1 MKKHYL
7 GWLAMA
13 FLVVKP
19 CAAQQLKPGF
29 ELAEC
34 TEMLKMA
41 SRFGAGNV
49 IELLPPPTNYKPA
62 YRSPVVGLD
71 NLWDLWVRNDNRV
84 AVISVRGTTANSV
97 SWLGNFYA
105 AMVPASGELQI
116 SDTEKFNYRLAENPK
131 AAVHVGWMVST
142 AFLSK
147 DILPKLDSCYKSG
160 IKDFIIAGHSQ
171 GGAIAYLL
179 TAHLYSL
186 QRQKTLPA
194 DIRFKTYCSAGPKPG
209 NLYFAYEYEAMT
221 QGGWAYN
228 TVNSADWVPEVPL
241 SVQTVNDF
249 NTTNPFVNAKAM
261 IGKQK
266 LLQRLALKHVY
277 NNLSKPSLKAQK
289 NYQKYLGNLA
299 SKSVGKNI
307 SGYAAPEYYNSNNYV
322 RTGAFV
328 VLLADSAYYKAY
340 PDSKEKIFTHH
351 FPPPYLL
358 LAEKLGSSAGPS
370 AMPPASP
377 QANPLG
383 GTWELDYISG
393 SRIAFGGLYPDRKPV
408 IAFDVEN
415 SKISGNTSCNA
426 FNGKLVAD
434 GNKISFA
441 DPLATTRMM
450 CPGEGERAFLETLK
464 KVNTYAVNGNTL
476 TFIMGDIAV
485 MRFVRK

>member
-1 MKKHYL
+1 MKKHYFGL
-7 GWLAMA
+7 LALA
-13 FLVVKP
+13 FLMAEP
-19 CAAQQLKPGF
+19 CVAQQLKPGF
-29 ELAEC
+29 DLAEC
-34 TEMLKMA
+34 TDMLKMA
-41 SRFGAGNV
+41 SQFGDGSV
-49 IELLPPPTNYKPA
+49 IESLPPPSGYKSV
-62 YRSPVVGLD
+62 YRSPMVGLD
-71 NLWDLWVRNDNRV
+71 NLWDLWISTDSRV
-84 AVISVRGTTANSV
+84 AVISVRGTTANST
-97 SWLGNFYA
+97 SWLANFYA

-116 SDTEKFNYRLAENPK
+116 SETEKFNYRLADNPK
-131 AAVHVGWMVST
+131 AAVHVGWLVST

-147 DILPKLDSCYKSG
+147 DILPKLDSCYKNG

-186 QRQKTLPA
+186 QRQKVIPA
-194 DIRFKTYCSAGPKPG
+194 DIRFKTYNSAAPKPG

-249 NTTNPFVNAKAM
+249 NTTNPFSNAKAM

-266 LLQRLALKHVY
+266 LLQRLALRHVY
-277 NNLSKPSLKAQK
+277 NNLSKPSLKAQR

-299 SKSVGKNI
+299 SKSVRKNI

-328 VLLADSAYYKAY
+328 VLLADSAYYKTY
-340 PDSKEKIFTHH
+340 PDSKEKIFIHH
-351 FPPPYLL
+351 FPAPYLL
-358 LAEKLGSSAGPS
+358 LAGKLGPAGQSA
-370 AMPPASP
+370 APPASA
-377 QANPLG
+377 QATALG

-408 IAFDVEN
+408 VTFDVEN
-415 SKISGNTSCNA
+415 SRISGNTSCNA

-441 DPLATTRMM
+441 NPLATTRMM
-450 CPGEGERAFLETLK
+450 CPGEGERAFLDTLK
-464 KVNTYAVNGNTL
+464 KVNAYAINGNTL
-476 TFIMGDIAV
+476 TFIMGDTAL

>member
-7 GWLAMA
+7 GWLALA
-13 FLVVKP
+13 FLMVEP
-19 CAAQQLKPGF
+19 CTAQQLKPGF
-29 ELAEC
+29 DLTEC
-34 TEMLKMA
+34 TDMLRIA
-41 SRFGAGNV
+41 ARFGDSAYV
-49 IELLPPPTNYKPA
+49 QTIPPPANYTSL
-62 YRSPVVGLD
+62 YRSPVVGLE
-71 NLWDLWVRNDNRV
+71 NMWDLWVSRDNRV
-84 AVISVRGTTANSV
+84 AVISVRGTTANST
-97 SWLGNFYA
+97 SWLANFYA
-105 AMVPASGELQI
+105 AMVPASGELQV
-116 SDTEKFNYRLAENPK
+116 SETEKFNYRLADNPK
-131 AAVHVGWMVST
+131 AAVHVGWLVST

-147 DILPKLDSCYKSG
+147 GILPKLDSCYKSG
-160 IKDFIIAGHSQ
+160 IKDFIVAGHSQ

-194 DIRFKTYCSAGPKPG
+194 DIRFKTYNSAAPKPG

-266 LLQRLALKHVY
+266 LLQRLALRHVY

-299 SKSVGKNI
+299 SKAVRKNI

-322 RTGAFV
+322 RTGAFM
-328 VLLADSAYYKAY
+328 VLLADSAYYKTY

-351 FPPPYLL
+351 FPDPYLY
-358 LAEKLGSSAGPS
+358 LAEKFGSASPS
-370 AMPPASP
+370 ATPPASV
-377 QANPLG
+377 QATALG

-393 SRIAFGGLYPDRKPV
+393 SRIAFSGLYPDKKPV
-408 IAFDVEN
+408 VTFDVEN
-415 SKISGNTSCNA
+415 TKISGNTSCNA

-434 GNKISFA
+434 GNKINFA

-464 KVNTYAVNGNTL
+464 KVNTYAISGNTL
-476 TFIMGDIAV
+476 TFIMGDVAV

>member
-1 MKKHYL
+1 M
-7 GWLAMA
+7 GWL
-13 FLVVKP
+13 
-19 CAAQQLKPGF
+19 
-29 ELAEC
+29 
-34 TEMLKMA
+34 
-41 SRFGAGNV
+41 
-49 IELLPPPTNYKPA
+49 
-62 YRSPVVGLD
+62 
-71 NLWDLWVRNDNRV
+71 
-84 AVISVRGTTANSV
+84 
-97 SWLGNFYA
+97 
-105 AMVPASGELQI
+105 
-116 SDTEKFNYRLAENPK
+116 
-131 AAVHVGWMVST
+131 VST

-147 DILPKLDSCYKSG
+147 DILPKLDSCYKNG

-186 QRQKTLPA
+186 QRQKVIPA
-194 DIRFKTYCSAGPKPG
+194 DIRFKTYNSAAPKPG

-249 NTTNPFVNAKAM
+249 NTTNPFSNAKAM

-266 LLQRLALKHVY
+266 LVQRLALRHVY
-277 NNLSKPSLKAQK
+277 NNLSKPSLKAQR

-299 SKSVGKNI
+299 SKSVRKNI

-328 VLLADSAYYKAY
+328 VLLADSAYYKTY
-340 PDSKEKIFTHH
+340 PDSKEKIFIHH
-351 FPPPYLL
+351 FPAPYLL
-358 LAEKLGSSAGPS
+358 LAGKLGPAGQSA
-370 AMPPASP
+370 APPASA
-377 QANPLG
+377 QTTALG

-408 IAFDVEN
+408 VAFDVEN
-415 SKISGNTSCNA
+415 SRISGNTSCNT

-441 DPLATTRMM
+441 NPLATTRMM
-450 CPGEGERAFLETLK
+450 CPGEGERAFLDTLK
-464 KVNTYAVNGNTL
+464 KVNAYAINGNTL
-476 TFIMGDIAV
+476 TFIMGDTAL